1 MALASSVHRPPIAA
15 ADASPTIAQA
25 LGTFAAG
32 LAFAQVPE
40 AARSNA
46 RRAILDVVGVA
57 YAGAG
62 APLAQSVRTQALEN
76 WREGPCSLI
85 GAPARLVPVGAAYAN
100 AVAAHVLDFDANFNT
115 GMVFAPAVLFPALL
129 AAGEARG
136 ASGQTLLTAFT
147 AGTEVACVLAAALS
161 PEPYRKDRDSLFYR
175 GWFNTA
181 VLGPIAAAA
190 AVARLLGLEAE
201 ATTRAVSI
209 AAVQAGGLRIGVGSD
224 MKPLLAARAS
234 ETGLRAALLA
244 EAGAQAPDNAI
255 EGHRGLIATVNGGA
269 WTPGAFARLGAF
281 ADPGTS
287 FKLYPACSSVQAAA
301 EALEALVAEEG
312 LAWDDIARVR
322 CEVTSHIAAN
332 LAFPRPQ
339 TVTQAQF
346 SMPFALACLLVHG
359 RFTADMLT
367 DARLAE
373 PALGDAMD
381 RVEMAPANLFADEA
395 DAHAYP
401 EATRVVVTLKD
412 GRNLARQQD
421 ASTGKPVNPM
431 SDALLDAKFLRN
443 TMAALGA
450 EGAER
455 LRDTLRAVDQWGDV
469 RTLLAGGNHP

>member
-1 MALASSVHRPPIAA
+1 MPHSSSVHRLSIPPVDTA
-15 ADASPTIAQA
+15 PTIAQA

-32 LAFAQVPE
+32 LAFVDVPE
-40 AARSNA
+40 AARQNA

-57 YAGAG
+57 FAGAD
-62 APLAQSVRTQALEN
+62 APLARAVRAQAVEN
-76 WREGPCSLI
+76 WRDGACSLF
-85 GAPARLVPVGAAYAN
+85 GAPARLVPAGAAHAN

-136 ASGQTLLTAFT
+136 ASGQTVLTAFA
-147 AGTEVACVLAAALS
+147 AGTEVACVLASALS

-190 AVARLLGLEAE
+190 AVSRLLGLDAE
-201 ATTRAVSI
+201 ATTRAVAI

-234 ETGLRAALLA
+234 ETGLRAAFLA
-244 EAGAQAPDNAI
+244 EAGVQAPENAI
-255 EGHRGLIATVNGGA
+255 EGHRGLIATINGGG
-269 WTPGAFARLGAF
+269 WTPSAFARLGAF

-301 EALEALVAEEG
+301 EALEALVAHEG

-332 LAFPRPQ
+332 LAFPRPRS
-339 TVTQAQF
+339 VTQAQF

-359 RFTADMLT
+359 RFAADMLT

-373 PALGDAMD
+373 PELSAAMD
-381 RVEMAPANLFADEA
+381 RVDMVPADLFADEA
-395 DAHAYP
+395 DARAYP
-401 EATRVVVTLKD
+401 EATRVVVTLRD
-412 GRNLARQQD
+412 GRSFTRQQD
-421 ASTGKPVNPM
+421 ASTGKPANPA

-443 TMAALGA
+443 TSPTLGT
-450 EGAER
+450 EGAQR
-455 LRDTLRAVDQWGDV
+455 LRDVLRAIDAWDDV
-469 RTLLAGGNHP
+469 RTLLALGARP

>member
-1 MALASSVHRPPIAA
+1 MAPASSVHRLSSPP

-25 LGTFAAG
+25 LGAFAAT
-32 LAFAQVPE
+32 LAFADLPE
-40 AARSNA
+40 AARQNA

-57 YAGAG
+57 FAGAD
-62 APLAQSVRTQALEN
+62 APLARTVRAQALET
-76 WREGPCSLI
+76 WRDGPCSLI
-85 GAPARLVPVGAAYAN
+85 GASARLVPMGAASAN

-136 ASGQTLLTAFT
+136 ASGQTLLTAF
-147 AGTEVACVLAAALS
+147 AVGTEVACVLASALS

-190 AVARLLGLEAE
+190 AVARLLGLDTEA
-201 ATTRAVSI
+201 ATHAIAI

-224 MKPLLAARAS
+224 MKPLLAGRAS

-244 EAGAQAPDNAI
+244 EAGVQAPDNAI
-255 EGHRGLIATVNGGA
+255 EGPRGLIATVNGGA
-269 WTPGAFARLGAF
+269 WTPSAFARLGAF

-301 EALEALVAEEG
+301 EALEALMADKR
-312 LAWDDIARVR
+312 LAGGDIARVR

-332 LAFPRPQ
+332 LAFPRPK

-346 SMPFALACLLVHG
+346 SMPFAIACLLEHG

-373 PALGDAMD
+373 PALLAAMG
-381 RVEMAPANLFADEA
+381 RVDMAPADLFTNEA
-395 DAHAYP
+395 DARAYP
-401 EATRVVVTLKD
+401 EATRIVVTLKD
-412 GRNLARQQD
+412 GRSLARQQD
-421 ASTGKPVNPM
+421 AATGKPVHPM

-443 TMAALGA
+443 TAPALGT
-450 EGAER
+450 EGAQA
-455 LRDTLRAVDQWGDV
+455 LRATLRAIDQLDDV
-469 RTLLAGGNHP
+469 RALLRTGARP

>member
-1 MALASSVHRPPIAA
+1 MAPASSVHRFPLPA
-15 ADASPTIAQA
+15 ADASPTIARA
-25 LGTFAAG
+25 LGAFAAG
-32 LAFAQVPE
+32 LAFTQVPE

-57 YAGAG
+57 YAGVD
-62 APLAQSVRTQALEN
+62 APLARNVRIQALEN

-100 AVAAHVLDFDANFNT
+100 AVSAHVLDFDANFNT

-136 ASGQTLLTAFT
+136 ASGQTLLTAFA
-147 AGTEVACVLAAALS
+147 AGTEVACVLASALS

-190 AVARLLGLEAE
+190 AVARLLGLDAE
-201 ATTRAVSI
+201 ATTRAIAI

-244 EAGAQAPDNAI
+244 EAGVQAPGNAI
-255 EGHRGLIATVNGGA
+255 EGPRGLIATVNGGA

-301 EALEALVAEEG
+301 EALEGLVADEG
-312 LAWDDIARVR
+312 VAMEDIARVR

-346 SMPFALACLLVHG
+346 SMPFAIACLLVHG

-367 DARLAE
+367 ETRLAE
-373 PALGDAMD
+373 PALTDAMD
-381 RVEMAPANLFADEA
+381 RVDMVPAELFDDEG
-395 DAHAYP
+395 DARAYP
-401 EATRVVVTLKD
+401 EATRVVVMLKNGRTLSRK
-412 GRNLARQQD
+412 QD

-431 SDALLDAKFLRN
+431 ADALLDAKFLRN
-443 TMAALGA
+443 TTAALGA
-450 EGAER
+450 EGAHG
-455 LRDTLRAVDQWGDV
+455 LRARLRAVDALDDV
-469 RTLLAGGNHP
+469 RTLLAMGSRP